1 MSCAIFAQSF
11 QGNYFIATSNGEI
24 TLSLSSQDDVNYSGK
39 LIDDEGSEYTVIAQI
54 DNEGGIVGTVSGSEE
69 EAGFAAYPN
78 DQTMYVVLVPVGADG
93 EPAVDQ
99 MQKFPMARREEEL
112 DNSAKAGGPLMN
124 FSDKNSWNGTYYGDI
139 NGTAT
144 SLILSQQGNTVQGR
158 IDADGYIYN
167 ISGNLEN
174 DMLNGELTDPQTQG
188 SMICKGSMENG
199 VILLTMSDNTTGQS
213 FQLTYSRNSQG
224 GNNNPNP
231 TTGNVS
237 TAIENAE
244 RDPNLVGD
252 WIYSK
257 SYVSGTFSFVSQWR
271 FIVYSDGSYAYGDA
285 KMAGGGPGSS
295 VQSDGGDWECGQ
307 WKTENKNI
315 YTNVGNGWELYTGY
329 YIEGNTMM
337 MKFDNGSKQI
347 WKR

>member
-1 MSCAIFAQSF
+1 M
-11 QGNYFIATSNGEI
+11 
-24 TLSLSSQDDVNYSGK
+24 
-39 LIDDEGSEYTVIAQI
+39 
-54 DNEGGIVGTVSGSEE
+54 
-69 EAGFAAYPN
+69 
-78 DQTMYVVLVPVGADG
+78 
-93 EPAVDQ
+93 
-99 MQKFPMARREEEL
+99 
-112 DNSAKAGGPLMN
+112 
-124 FSDKNSWNGTYYGDI
+124 
-139 NGTAT
+139 T
-144 SLILSQQGNTVQGR
+144 SLVIQQQGLAIQGK